1 MCYLLTATITRE
13 NTGEVFE
20 TFCPPQWEK
29 DQNKNGDHFILLGEC
44 GPWAVFDTPALQTFV
59 VPVKLLTAD
68 ITVLAENSWNIW
80 LHKREALRLR
90 HVLSAK
96 ITITLNKMKI
106 NKCSSHF
113 PDTSMWNTQC
123 NSVCLMLSD
132 WLGSIG
138 APAVPG
144 AVSLPHRYSA
154 RIQQP
159 AKYTQQSSHSQ
170 LDGHHS

>member
-1 MCYLLTATITRE
+1 MRCLKRFVPHNGKRIKIKMGITLFCWANVARGLRLTPRL
-13 NTGEVFE
+13 FR
-20 TFCPPQWEK
+20 P
-29 DQNKNGDHFILLGEC
+29 L
-44 GPWAVFDTPALQTFV
+44 V

-90 HVLSAK
+90 QVLSAK
-96 ITITLNKMKI
+96 ITITLNKMKM